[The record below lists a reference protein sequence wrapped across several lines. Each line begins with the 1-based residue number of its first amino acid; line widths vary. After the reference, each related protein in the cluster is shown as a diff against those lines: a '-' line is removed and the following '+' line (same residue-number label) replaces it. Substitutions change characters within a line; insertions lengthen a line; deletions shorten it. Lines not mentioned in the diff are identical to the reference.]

1 MLVLFLISCQKEIT
15 LDELL
20 QQSDS
25 TQLIKSI
32 SLVPENL
39 NTADSVVE
47 TYQYDTV
54 NRKIILTYTPEF
66 LGRTKTVLS
75 YLPSGLL
82 FHIEYTYNRAVSI
95 GEPVMV
101 DITYDNTNIIQ
112 SFTITYEGGESETIT
127 YNKTSLPNGR
137 YQVSWREDIFSSGD
151 SSDYYALVDS
161 LGRVIVR
168 VERNS
173 LGGANIDSLIY
184 DSEGLLEMTYRTDT
198 IFNSPFPPAAPFV
211 YSNSRVGSK
220 IHSNYGKG
228 DQLFNQFH
236 LLLNG
241 ISKFPLGYIENNM
254 IGLLSYDYEPY
265 MFQYSRYPTQSAT
278 LLRAFSSNDVYYEDL
293 QPYAEFDNLDRLVRY
308 GGLNLYGNEPFGFRI
323 TYYK

>member
-1 MLVLFLISCQKEIT
+1 M
-15 LDELL
+15 
-20 QQSDS
+20 
-25 TQLIKSI
+25 
-32 SLVPENL
+32 
-39 NTADSVVE
+39 ADSVVE

-54 NRKIILTYTPEF
+54 NRKIIITYTPEF
-66 LGRTKTVLS
+66 QGRIKTVLS

-82 FHIEYTYNRAVSI
+82 FHIEYTYNRVVSI

-101 DITYDNTNIIQ
+101 DITYDNTKIIQ
-112 SFTITYEGGESETIT
+112 SFTITYEGGGSKTIN

-173 LGGANIDSLIY
+173 LGGATIDSLIY
-184 DSEGLLEMTYRTDT
+184 DSEGLLEKTYRTDT
-198 IFNSPFPPAAPFV
+198 ILNSPFPPAAPFV
-211 YSNSRVGSK
+211 HTNSRVGSK

-236 LLLNG
+236 LLLKG
-241 ISKFPLGYIENNM
+241 ISRFPLGHIETDK

-265 MFQYSRYPTQSAT
+265 ILQYSRYPTKSVT
-278 LLRAFSSNDVYYEDL
+278 LLRVISNNDVYYEDL

-308 GGLNLYGNEPFGFRI
+308 GGLNSYGNDPFGFRI